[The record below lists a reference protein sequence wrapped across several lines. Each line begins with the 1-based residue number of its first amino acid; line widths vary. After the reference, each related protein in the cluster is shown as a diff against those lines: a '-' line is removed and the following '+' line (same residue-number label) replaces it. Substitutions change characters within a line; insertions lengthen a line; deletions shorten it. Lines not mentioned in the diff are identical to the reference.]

1 MAEKVIGLRIQLNGL
16 DTVITDIKT
25 LENEIR
31 KAKEDLKEVEI
42 GGPIFN
48 QLAREI
54 SQAETK
60 LQGLNNTAKGITKE
74 RALEGFSKLGAGISS
89 SFAAATAAVSLFGK
103 ESESVQK
110 AAIQAQ
116 NLLTIALSVRGIAE
130 IKLGAD
136 IVARTIAEKASTLA
150 TNATNSATKALYST
164 IAKNPYGLII
174 AAVGALITAYITLT
188 DETEKLNKAAESQ
201 KKVDELRIK
210 SQEDLIR
217 KTTEQS
223 IKLRSLQLIV
233 NDTKKSELERNQALA
248 DLAKELPALTGLEL
262 SRADSLKLINAEIEN
277 GLSLGKLEIQS
288 QAIVAVGIEKEI
300 RLRAIKGEQDKNNL
314 KVAELQKKIDFENRK
329 DAPIDYSRQERIFLL
344 QKDQKALKEENS
356 KLDVEAKRLS
366 NDRNKLEAEYD
377 GIVVKLNANKART
390 TKIVGDYNKQL
401 KDESK
406 NQKEVNKVTQEQID
420 NATKLTF
427 AYEKEVASLQSTID
441 AYKKIGELTRIDVT
455 EPAIVKNLEAIND
468 ARKALQLPTL
478 ETEFKK
484 IGIEISTV
492 NNQFSIQRDILGK
505 SVDIFGEYYES
516 IREILSQAAQTED
529 IETFSETIKVALN
542 DASDLFQKG
551 KITKGAFDAFQ
562 KLTEQYLGFNKVVKD
577 NPLFPVENL
586 ETFLQLEK
594 QILTA
599 TGEYTLEVNKQT
611 GAVEKIA
618 VKVRDYTGLQDKQN
632 QLLKDYGAVLKKTY
646 YEEFEGQKLIG
657 EGREKNIELLVSQG
671 KLNKEQA
678 ADLLSAKTIE
688 DQQKKLDDLLA
699 QLIESRITALK
710 KVTLTIVQEE
720 NQIREFLFRVQ
731 EAQKE
736 GTVLSTEAV
745 KQTLLNNLNLVVE
758 FTQKQNKIVI
768 DEKEKQVDQLISLE
782 EQLALKG
789 IDITKLTEEEKL
801 KILKAYLDKQKAD
814 KDAAAEEDKKRGKIT
829 AQDVADTLQK
839 FSSLVGQTASL
850 VAQSYAFQLKQ
861 LEDFSKNAQEQV
873 VGDTE
878 QANQKRIELDKQYQ
892 LQKAEIE
899 KRALIK
905 SLQFQLVQAIVD
917 TAQAVV
923 SNLEIPPLAIAIG
936 ILGAVQVGLIAQQL
950 AYAQSLA
957 GGGKIRL
964 GAGGMVVGPSHEMGG
979 ISYAG
984 GVNLEGGESV
994 INRQSSLNYA
1004 GLLSQ
1009 INQSGGG
1016 QPIVNNASNSLMEE
1030 RLIQA
1035 ISRANQEPIRA
1046 YVLNSEITSGQAIN
1060 RRLNELATL

>member
-16 DTVITDIKT
+16 NTVITDIKT

-42 GGPIFN
+42 GGDIFN
-48 QLAREI
+48 QLSREI

-60 LQGLNNTAKGITKE
+60 LQGLQDAARGISKE
-74 RALEGFSKLGAGISS
+74 KSLEGFGKLGAGISS

-110 AAIQAQ
+110 AATQAQ

-130 IKLGAD
+130 IKVGAD
-136 IVARTIAEKASTLA
+136 IVARTIAEKAATLA
-150 TNATNSATKALYST
+150 TNASNSATKALYTTLS
-164 IAKNPYGLII
+164 KNPYGLII
-174 AAVGALITAYITLT
+174 AAVGALVAAYVSLT
-188 DETEKLNKAAESQ
+188 DETEKVNKAAESQ
-201 KKVDELRIK
+201 KKIDELRVK

-233 NDTKKSELERNQALA
+233 NDTKKSELERNQALN
-248 DLAKELPALTGLEL
+248 DLKKELPGLTGLEL
-262 SRADSLKLINAEIEN
+262 GRANSLKLINAEIEN

-288 QAIVAVGIEKEI
+288 QAIIAVGIEKEI
-300 RLRAIKGEQDKNNL
+300 RLRELKGEQDKNNL
-314 KVAELQKKIDFENRK
+314 KIAQLQKQIDFENRK
-329 DAPIDYSRQERIFLL
+329 DAPVDYSRQERIFLL
-344 QKDQKALKEENS
+344 QKDQKDLKEANA
-356 KLDVEAKRLS
+356 KLEREAKTL
-366 NDRNKLEAEYD
+366 NKDRNQLENEYD

-390 TKIVGDYNKQL
+390 NKVVDDYNKQL
-401 KDESK
+401 KDEKK
-406 NQKEVNKVTQEQID
+406 NQKDVNQATQEQID
-420 NATKLTF
+420 NVSKLTI
-427 AYEKEVASLQSTID
+427 AYEKQISELQSTID
-441 AYKKIGELTRIDVT
+441 AYKKIGELTKIDIQ
-455 EPAIVKNLEAIND
+455 EPAIVKNIEAINE

-478 ETEFKK
+478 ESEFKK

-492 NNQFSIQRDILGK
+492 NNQFLIQRDILQK
-505 SVDIFGEYYES
+505 STDDFGRYYES
-516 IREILSQAAQTED
+516 VRRIISEAAQTED
-529 IETFSETIKVALN
+529 VKTFSETIKVALN
-542 DASDLFQKG
+542 DASDLLQRG
-551 KITKGAFDAFQ
+551 KITKGAFDAF
-562 KLTEQYLGFNKVVKD
+562 KTLTDQYLGFNKVIKD
-577 NPLFPVENL
+577 NPLFSTENL
-586 ETFLQLEK
+586 STFLDLEK
-594 QILTA
+594 QILIA
-599 TGEYTLEVNKQT
+599 SGEYTLELNKQT
-611 GAVEKIA
+611 GQLEKVA

-632 QLLKDYGAVLKKTY
+632 NLLKEYGNELKLTY
-646 YEEFEGQKLIG
+646 NKELEGLKLTG
-657 EGREKNIELLVSQG
+657 EAREKNIESLLAQG
-671 KLNKEQA
+671 KITKEQA
-678 ADLLSAKTIE
+678 QDLLSVKGVEAE
-688 DQQKKLDDLLA
+688 QKKLDDLIN
-699 QLIESRITALK
+699 QLVETRLNALK
-710 KVTLTIVQEE
+710 KITITIVQEE
-720 NQIREFLFRVQ
+720 NQIREYLFRVQ

-736 GTVLSTEAV
+736 GATLSAEAI

-768 DEKEKQVDQLISLE
+768 DEKKSQVEQLVSLE
-782 EQLALKG
+782 QQLAIKG

-801 KILKAYLDKQKAD
+801 KILKAYLDKQKQE
-814 KDAAAEEDKKRGKIT
+814 KDAAADEDKKRGILT
-829 AQDVADTLQK
+829 AQDIANTLQK
-839 FSSLVGQTASL
+839 FSQLVGQTASL
-850 VAQSYAFQLKQ
+850 VAQSYSFQLKQ
-861 LEDFSKNAQEQV
+861 LDDASKAALEQV

-878 QANQKRIELDKQYQ
+878 QANQKRIELEKQYQ

-917 TAQAVV
+917 TAQAVA

-936 ILGAVQVGLIAQQL
+936 VLGAAQVGLIAQQL

-957 GGGKIRL
+957 SGGRIKM
-964 GAGGMVVGPSHEMGG
+964 GAGGMVMGPSHEYGG
-979 ISYAG
+979 VSFAG

-1016 QPIVNNASNSLMEE
+1016 QPLVNNASNSLMEE

>member
-1 MAEKVIGLRIQLNGL
+1 LN
-16 DTVITDIKT
+16 TVITDIKT

-42 GGPIFN
+42 GGDIFN
-48 QLAREI
+48 QLSREI

-60 LQGLNNTAKGITKE
+60 LQGLQDAARGISKE
-74 RALEGFSKLGAGISS
+74 KSLEGFGKLGAGISS

-110 AAIQAQ
+110 AATQAQ

-130 IKLGAD
+130 IKVGAD
-136 IVARTIAEKASTLA
+136 IVARTIAEKAATLA
-150 TNATNSATKALYST
+150 TNASNSATKALYTTLS
-164 IAKNPYGLII
+164 KNPYGLII
-174 AAVGALITAYITLT
+174 AAVGALVAAYVSLT
-188 DETEKLNKAAESQ
+188 DETEKVNKAAESQ
-201 KKVDELRIK
+201 KKIDELRVK

-233 NDTKKSELERNQALA
+233 NDTKKSELERNQALN
-248 DLAKELPALTGLEL
+248 DLKKELPGLTGLEL
-262 SRADSLKLINAEIEN
+262 GRANSLKLINAEIEN

-288 QAIVAVGIEKEI
+288 QAIIAVGIEKEI
-300 RLRAIKGEQDKNNL
+300 RLRELKGEQDKNNL
-314 KVAELQKKIDFENRK
+314 KIAQLQKQIDFENRK
-329 DAPIDYSRQERIFLL
+329 DAPVDYSRQERIFLL
-344 QKDQKALKEENS
+344 QKDQKDLKEANA
-356 KLDVEAKRLS
+356 KLEREAKTL
-366 NDRNKLEAEYD
+366 NKDRNQLENEYD

-390 TKIVGDYNKQL
+390 NKVVDDYNKQL
-401 KDESK
+401 KDEKK
-406 NQKEVNKVTQEQID
+406 NQKDVNQATQEQID
-420 NATKLTF
+420 NVSKLTI
-427 AYEKEVASLQSTID
+427 AYEKQISELQSTID
-441 AYKKIGELTRIDVT
+441 AYKKIGELTKIDIQ
-455 EPAIVKNLEAIND
+455 EPAIVKNIEAINE

-478 ETEFKK
+478 ESEFKK

-492 NNQFSIQRDILGK
+492 NNQFLIQRDILQK
-505 SVDIFGEYYES
+505 STDDFGRYYES
-516 IREILSQAAQTED
+516 VRRIISEAAQTED
-529 IETFSETIKVALN
+529 VKTFSETIKVALN
-542 DASDLFQKG
+542 DASDLLQRG
-551 KITKGAFDAFQ
+551 KITKGAFDAF
-562 KLTEQYLGFNKVVKD
+562 KTLTDQYLGFNKVIKD
-577 NPLFPVENL
+577 NPLFSTENL
-586 ETFLQLEK
+586 STFLDLEK
-594 QILTA
+594 QILIA
-599 TGEYTLEVNKQT
+599 SGEYTLELNKQT
-611 GAVEKIA
+611 GQLEKVA

-632 QLLKDYGAVLKKTY
+632 NLLKEYGNELKLTY
-646 YEEFEGQKLIG
+646 NKELEGLKLTG
-657 EGREKNIELLVSQG
+657 EAREKNIESLLAQG
-671 KLNKEQA
+671 KITKEQA
-678 ADLLSAKTIE
+678 QDLLSVKGVEAE
-688 DQQKKLDDLLA
+688 QKKLDDLIN
-699 QLIESRITALK
+699 QLVETRLNALK
-710 KVTLTIVQEE
+710 KITITIVQEE
-720 NQIREFLFRVQ
+720 NQIREYLFRVQ

-736 GTVLSTEAV
+736 GATLSAEAI

-768 DEKEKQVDQLISLE
+768 DEKKSQVEQLVSLE
-782 EQLALKG
+782 QQLAIKG

-801 KILKAYLDKQKAD
+801 KILKAYLDKQKQE
-814 KDAAAEEDKKRGKIT
+814 KDAAADEDKKRGILT
-829 AQDVADTLQK
+829 AQDIANTLQK
-839 FSSLVGQTASL
+839 FSQLVGQTASL
-850 VAQSYAFQLKQ
+850 VAQSYSFQLKQ
-861 LEDFSKNAQEQV
+861 LDDASKAALEQV

-878 QANQKRIELDKQYQ
+878 QANQKRIELEKQYQ

-917 TAQAVV
+917 TAQAVA

-936 ILGAVQVGLIAQQL
+936 VLGAAQVGLIAQQL

-957 GGGKIRL
+957 SGGRIKM
-964 GAGGMVVGPSHEMGG
+964 GAGGMVMGPSHEYGG
-979 ISYAG
+979 VSFAG

-1016 QPIVNNASNSLMEE
+1016 QPLVNNASNSLMEE